1 VSAIPFCKMHGL
13 GNDFVIIDQRARDF
27 ALGPAALKKLADR
40 RYGVGCDQILF
51 LERPDSAEA
60 LARYRVVNSDG
71 SPAEHCGN
79 GIRCVARLLARR
91 GEVAGEQLT
100 VEIDSRLFTLFL
112 TGDSAV
118 KVDMGAPVF
127 EPALIPLNESRP
139 RDSYSVPTADGEVEF
154 GAVSMGNPHAV
165 IEVPDSSAVDVPVK
179 GAAFQAT
186 GRYPRGVNVGFMQIL
201 GDDDIRLRVFER
213 GVGETPACGTGA
225 CAAVVIGRCWGR
237 LSGRVRVQLPGGDLF
252 IEWSGRENDAV
263 WMTGPTEFVFEGN
276 VYL

>member
-1 VSAIPFCKMHGL
+1 MGAIPFCKMHGL
-13 GNDFVIIDQRARDF
+13 GNDFVIIDQRDRDF

-118 KVDMGAPVF
+118 KVDMGA
-127 EPALIPLNESRP
+127 
-139 RDSYSVPTADGEVEF
+139 
-154 GAVSMGNPHAV
+154 
-165 IEVPDSSAVDVPVK
+165 
-179 GAAFQAT
+179 
-186 GRYPRGVNVGFMQIL
+186 
-201 GDDDIRLRVFER
+201 
-213 GVGETPACGTGA
+213 
-225 CAAVVIGRCWGR
+225 
-237 LSGRVRVQLPGGDLF
+237 
-252 IEWSGRENDAV
+252 
-263 WMTGPTEFVFEGN
+263 
-276 VYL
+276 